1 MEALH
6 ARYFGERHHAD
17 TLSLGRLLE
26 AAFTLRL
33 AEQNRAAGNVSRASE
48 LITFAAEVC
57 PKHKALRDFETSSSP
72 KVWWRSVGK
81 SVCCLRLFRP
91 VKRAKWMRTHAL
103 S

>member
-33 AEQNRAAGNVSRASE
+33 AEQNRAAGNVARARE
-48 LITFAAEVC
+48 LIAFAAEVC
-57 PKHKALRDFETSSSP
+57 PKHKALRDFEMSLE
-72 KVWWRSVGK
+72 VDDMAEIRWQV
-81 SVCCLRLFRP
+81 LL
-91 VKRAKWMRTHAL
+91 L
-103 S
+103 SAAFSAGQKD

>member
-17 TLSLGRLLE
+17 TLSLGGLLE

-48 LITFAAEVC
+48 LITFAAEIC
-57 PKHKALRDFETSSSP
+57 PKHKPLRDFETSLKPEDMVEIRWQVLWLPAAFSAGQ
-72 KVWWRSVGK
+72 KG
-81 SVCCLRLFRP
+81 
-91 VKRAKWMRTHAL
+91 KWMRTHAL